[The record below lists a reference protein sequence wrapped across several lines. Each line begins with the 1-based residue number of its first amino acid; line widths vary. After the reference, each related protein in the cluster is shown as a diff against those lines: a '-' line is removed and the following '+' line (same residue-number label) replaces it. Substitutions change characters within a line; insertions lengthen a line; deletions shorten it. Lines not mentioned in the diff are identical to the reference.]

1 MLQIIKARWM
11 ILVVWMITAVILF
24 ITAPDLEELTRE
36 KGQLNVPDGTPTAEA
51 LQLLDK
57 LSDHKGKKDTG
68 VIVFSEQHLFPAKE
82 QELKKALAA
91 LITHAPELHI
101 DGITSYFH
109 VDPDIQ
115 KQLLSKDKST
125 LLVPFKFDH
134 YETKAVKIKEQ
145 IEEVLKPYNVS
156 FEMTGQ
162 KFVDSDVIKS
172 SQQGLKKT
180 ELITMIFIFFILI
193 IVFRSILA
201 PVVPLI
207 TIGIS
212 YAVSRC
218 VVAFL
223 VEYTQFPL
231 SNFTQIFMV
240 AIMFGIGTDYCI
252 LLLSRFKEEIGQ
264 GRDVQESIIITYKCA
279 GKTVFFSGL
288 AVLVGFSSIGF
299 AKFQLY
305 QSAVSVAVGVGILLI
320 ALVTIVPFFMS
331 VFGKSLFWPSKRE
344 NIRHP
349 QSKIWELAGRF
360 SFKRP
365 LISLGLVA
373 LITVP
378 PILMYDG
385 TLSYNS
391 LNEIG
396 TKYESVRAFNTISDQ
411 FGYGEALPLNVLVE
425 SENELDN
432 QEKIVIIEKLTR
444 KLNDIEEVKT
454 VRSVTR
460 PVGDGLSQLY
470 VTSQAKDLGGEL
482 GKGNEGIG
490 KISDGL
496 TETNLALIKQKPKIE
511 DSTKGIDKLI
521 HGTKAIKNGIGE
533 VRESLIALEDGVKR
547 SKDGVGTIRQKI
559 KEAKKELEQEY
570 YSSEAMIKELQTMVN
585 TFERHEKSNQELM
598 TTIKKVKKSY
608 ENLSFET
615 LEKRVPKLKDMDEYK
630 DIKKV
635 FRETKE
641 MLKQAEDQM
650 SLYEDE
656 ASAFEQKIKKA
667 NQVIQALKSKQK
679 EVKRQVHDLMTGL
692 DQIYDGLDQ
701 TNKGQK
707 QLIKEMPKIENGAD
721 QLADGQKSLKKGFSQ
736 FSSKLNLLTDGLD
749 ESIEGLEQV
758 KNGFTEADSYLKQLQ
773 QAPDEEVTGWFIPK
787 EVLKRHDFKQ
797 IFHTYMSPDR
807 KLTTF
812 EVILNVNPYSNEAM
826 EGVAKIENTLDLFL
840 PESGLKNANY
850 GVSGISSLNVDLKE
864 TSDGDFIRTVI
875 FMLMGIFFI
884 LILLLRSIVMPIYL
898 TLSMILTYFTS
909 IGLTEWIFKTF
920 FGYDGVS
927 WAVPFFSFVILVT
940 LGIDYSIFLMDRFN
954 EWKGEHVQASMISA
968 MRNMGSVIIS
978 AVAILGGTF
987 AAMLPSG
994 VLSLVEIAT
1003 VVLIGLLLYAF
1014 VVLPLFVP
1022 VMVHIFGK
1030 WNWWPFRMK
1039 S

>member
-11 ILVVWMITAVILF
+11 ILVVWMITAVVLF
-24 ITAPDLEELTRE
+24 FTAPDLEDLTRE
-36 KGQLNVPDGTPTAEA
+36 KGQLKVPEGTPTSEA
-51 LQLLDK
+51 LHLLDK
-57 LSDHKGKKDTG
+57 LSGKDGKKDTG
-68 VIVFSEQHLFPAKE
+68 VIVFSEPQLFPKKE
-82 QELKKALAA
+82 KELKKALTT
-91 LITHAPELHI
+91 LIKHAPELHI

-109 VDPDIQ
+109 EDPDIQ
-115 KQLLSKDKST
+115 NQLLSKDKST

-134 YETKAVKIKEQ
+134 YETKAMKVKDQ

-156 FEMTGQ
+156 FQMTGQ

-172 SQQGLKKT
+172 SQEGLKKT
-180 ELITMIFIFFILI
+180 ELITIIFIFFILI

-212 YAVSRC
+212 YAVSRSI
-218 VVAFL
+218 VAFL

-264 GRDVQESIIITYKCA
+264 GRDVQESIIVTYKCA

-344 NIRHP
+344 NIHHP
-349 QSKIWELAGRF
+349 QSKMWEMAGRF

-365 LISLGLVA
+365 LISLGVVA
-373 LITVP
+373 FITVP
-378 PILMYDG
+378 PIIMYDG
-385 TLSYNS
+385 NLSYNS

-396 TKYESVRAFNTISDQ
+396 TKYESVSAFNKISEQ
-411 FGYGEALPLNVLVE
+411 FGFGEALPLNVLVE
-425 SENELDN
+425 SDNALDN
-432 QEKIVIIEKLTR
+432 QKNIVMIEKLTR
-444 KLNDIEEVKT
+444 KLSDIDEVKA

-470 VTSQAKDLGGEL
+470 VTSQAKELGGEL
-482 GKGNEGIG
+482 GKGHEGIG
-490 KISDGL
+490 QISDGL
-496 TETNLALIKQKPKIE
+496 SEANLELLKQKPKIQN
-511 DSTKGIDKLI
+511 SAKGIDQLI
-521 HGTKAIKNGIGE
+521 HGTKAIKSGVGE

-547 SKDGVGTIRQKI
+547 SKDGVGTIRTKI
-559 KEAKKELEQEY
+559 KEAKKNLEQEY
-570 YSSEAMIKELQTMVN
+570 QSSQAMITDLEAMVKK
-585 TFERHEKSNQELM
+585 FKGHAKSNQQLI

-608 ENLSFET
+608 EDISFEA
-615 LEKRVPKLKDMDEYK
+615 LEKRMPEIKDMDEYQ

-635 FRETKE
+635 FKDSKEIVDQATKQ
-641 MLKQAEDQM
+641 LDT
-650 SLYEDE
+650 YEEE
-656 ASAFEQKIKKA
+656 ASAFNEKIKKA
-667 NQVIQALKSKQK
+667 DEVIQTMSSKQ
-679 EVKRQVHDLMTGL
+679 EDVKRQVQALMTGL
-692 DQIYDGLDQ
+692 DQIYDGLEQ

-707 QLIKEMPKIENGAD
+707 QLIKEMPKIEDGAD
-721 QLADGQKSLKKGFSQ
+721 QLANGQKTLKEGFNQ
-736 FSSKLNLLTDGLD
+736 LSSKLNVLTDGLD
-749 ESIEGLEQV
+749 ESITGLEQV
-758 KNGFTEADSYLKQLQ
+758 KSGFTEADDYLKQLQ
-773 QAPDEEVTGWFIPK
+773 QAPDEEITGWFIPE
-787 EVLKRHDFKQ
+787 EVLKRSEFKR
-797 IFHTYMSPDR
+797 IFNTYMSPDR

-826 EGVAKIENTLDLFL
+826 KGVAKIEDTLDQYL
-840 PESGLKNANY
+840 PVSGLKNANY

-875 FMLMGIFFI
+875 FMLIGIFFI
-884 LILLLRSIVMPIYL
+884 LIILLRSIVMPIYL
-898 TLSMILTYFTS
+898 TLSLILTYFTS
-909 IGLTEWIFKTF
+909 IGLTEWIFKTI

-978 AVAILGGTF
+978 AVAILAGTF

-994 VLSLVEIAT
+994 VLSLVQIAT
-1003 VVLIGLLLYAF
+1003 VVLIGLLLYAY
-1014 VVLPLFVP
+1014 VVLPLFIP
-1022 VMVHIFGK
+1022 VMVRIFGK
-1030 WNWWPFRMK
+1030 WNWWPFK
-1039 S
+1039 IK

>member
-1 MLQIIKARWM
+1 MLQIIKARW
-11 ILVVWMITAVILF
+11 IVLVVWMITAVILF
-24 ITAPDLEELTRE
+24 ITAPNLEELTRE
-36 KGQLNVPDGTPTAEA
+36 KGQLKVPEGTPTAEA
-51 LQLLDK
+51 LHLLDK
-57 LSDHKGKKDTG
+57 LSDKNGKKDTG
-68 VIVFSEQHLFPAKE
+68 VLVFSEQHLFPAKE

-91 LITHAPELHI
+91 LMTHAPELHI

-145 IEEVLKPYNVS
+145 IEEVLKPYHVS
-156 FEMTGQ
+156 YEITGQ

-218 VVAFL
+218 IVAFL

-264 GRDVQESIIITYKCA
+264 GRDVKESIIVTYQCA

-305 QSAVSVAVGVGILLI
+305 QSAVSVAVGVGVLLI

-349 QSKIWELAGRF
+349 QSKMWEWAGRF
-360 SFKRP
+360 SFRRP

-396 TKYESVRAFNTISDQ
+396 NKYESVSAFNTISEQ
-411 FGYGEALPLNVLVE
+411 FGFGEALPLNVLVE
-425 SENELDN
+425 SDNKLDN
-432 QEKIVIIEKLTR
+432 QKKIVIIEKLTR
-444 KLNDIEEVKT
+444 KLNDIDEVKT

-470 VTSQAKDLGGEL
+470 VTSQAKELGGEL
-482 GKGNEGIG
+482 GKGHEGIG

-496 TETNLALIKQKPKIE
+496 TETNLALLKQKPKIE
-511 DSTKGIDKLI
+511 ESAQGIDKLI
-521 HGTKAIKNGIGE
+521 DGTKAIKSGIGE
-533 VRESLIALEDGVKR
+533 VRESLISLEDGVRR
-547 SKDGVGTIRQKI
+547 SKDGVGTIRSKI

-570 YSSEAMIKELQTMVN
+570 RSSETMIQELEQVVKTL
-585 TFERHEKSNQELM
+585 ERHAKSNQQLM

-608 ENLSFET
+608 ENLSFEA
-615 LEKRVPKLKDMDEYK
+615 LENRLPEVKDMEEYK
-630 DIKKV
+630 EIKKV
-635 FRETKE
+635 FKETKG
-641 MLKQAEDQM
+641 MLDQAGDQM
-650 SLYEDE
+650 SVYEEE
-656 ASAFEQKIKKA
+656 ASHFKQKIKQA
-667 NQVIQALKSKQK
+667 DQVIQTLSSKQK
-679 EVKRQVHDLMTGL
+679 EVKRQVQALMDGL

-701 TNKGQK
+701 TNEGQK
-707 QLIKEMPKIENGAD
+707 QLIKEMPKIEDGAE
-721 QLADGQKSLKKGFSQ
+721 QLTDGQKAIKKGFGQ
-736 FSSKLNLLTDGLD
+736 LSSKLTLLTDGLD

-758 KNGFTEADSYLKQLQ
+758 KSGFTEADGYLKQLQ
-773 QAPDEEVTGWFIPK
+773 QAPDEEITGWFIPE
-787 EVLKRHDFKQ
+787 EVLKRQEFKQ

-826 EGVAKIENTLDLFL
+826 KGVAKIEETLDQYL
-840 PESGLKNANY
+840 PVSGLKNAKY

-875 FMLMGIFFI
+875 FMLIGIFII
-884 LILLLRSIVMPIYL
+884 LIILLRSIVMPIYL
-898 TLSMILTYFTS
+898 TLSLILTYFTS

-978 AVAILGGTF
+978 AVAILAGTF

-1014 VVLPLFVP
+1014 VVLPLFIP
-1022 VMVHIFGK
+1022 VMVRIFGK

-1039 S
+1039 